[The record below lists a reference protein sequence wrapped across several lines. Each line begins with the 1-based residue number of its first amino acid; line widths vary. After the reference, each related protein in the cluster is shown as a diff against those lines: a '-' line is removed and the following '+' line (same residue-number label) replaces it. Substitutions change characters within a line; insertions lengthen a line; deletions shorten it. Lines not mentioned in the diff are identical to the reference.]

1 MITSPFQNC
10 ACFLLQ
16 GSEAPGRIPR
26 AASGACFEYDFIII
40 HYYELICKNGP
51 EVFRNFSGI
60 MGGILQGDSWG
71 LQNYSPSGF
80 LRPAVG
86 LCGVLGNRER
96 EPVRGLWAGQP
107 TSPGPGVFAAGEQEG
122 PLLSAGY
129 AGRRPDARKGISCR
143 GHAEGWKCGAAQGVP
158 LEVLREIWY
167 TVSQK
172 IIDRLGTC
180 RMRGP
185 SLHTAFFMEERK

>member
-1 MITSPFQNC
+1 M
-10 ACFLLQ
+10 
-16 GSEAPGRIPR
+16 

-40 HYYELICKNGP
+40 HYYDLICKNEP

-60 MGGILQGDSWG
+60 MGGILQGDSLGIAELFTIWI
-71 LQNYSPSGF
+71 PAARSG
-80 LRPAVG
+80 AMW
-86 LCGVLGNRER
+86 VLGNRER
-96 EPVRGLWAGQP
+96 EPVRGLWAGEP

-122 PLLSAGY
+122 PLLSAGC
-129 AGRRPDARKGISCR
+129 AGRRPDARKGTSCR
-143 GHAEGWKCGAAQGVP
+143 AHAEAWKSGAAQGVP